1 MLTTLRIRDL
11 VLIQQLTVTFGPGLN
26 LLTGE
31 TGAGKSI
38 LVDAL
43 GLVAGARADSAAV
56 RRGAERAVV
65 EAVFEPAD
73 RDALCRRLEQRG
85 LEADENGALI
95 VRREVAASGGGRVF
109 INGSPSTVTVLREL
123 AGALLD
129 LHGQHEA
136 QSLLSPERQLTLLD
150 RFGGHARERE
160 GVAAAWAS
168 WVEKQEALE
177 DLRERGKSRAL
188 RAEEL
193 RRQIEEIDAV
203 RPEPGELE
211 RLDGERGVLRHAGEV
226 RDLLQ
231 ALVGEL
237 YEGEPNASSMAAGAA
252 RRAARLAEI
261 DPSLGEL
268 AERVEQARLDLQD
281 VGDAFRDYRDRADFD
296 PARLESTESRHAE
309 IERLLLHYGETEQAV
324 LDHAEAARAE
334 LTRLEHFDDELE
346 RVQAEVEVARSAY
359 DKAAARLARKR
370 RGAAGKLGPA
380 VEAQLADLSLAK
392 ARLAF
397 ELEAAEPGPRGTE
410 RAEIRLQAN
419 PGEPPRPLARVASGG
434 ELSRV
439 MLALHVVLG
448 DAEQARSMVFDE
460 VDTGVSG
467 AVADAVGARLAR
479 LSARH
484 QVLCVT
490 HLPQVASHG
499 DRHFQVR
506 KQVAGKRTLTE
517 VMELDAEQRIDEL
530 ARMLGGREVTRASRQ
545 NARELLKAA
554 AAVR

>member
-11 VLIQQLTVTFGPGLN
+11 VLIQELTVTFGPGLN

-43 GLVAGARADSAAV
+43 GLVAGARADTAAV
-56 RRGAERAVV
+56 RRGAKRAVV

-73 RDALCRRLEQRG
+73 RERLQGLLEERG
-85 LEADENGALI
+85 LEPDEEGGLI

-123 AGALLD
+123 AGGLID

-136 QSLLSPERQLTLLD
+136 QSLLSPERQLALLD
-150 RFGGHARERE
+150 RFGGHGKERE
-160 GVAAAWAS
+160 AVAAAWNG
-168 WVEKQEALE
+168 WLERQQALD
-177 DLRERGKSRAL
+177 DLRERGKSRLL

-193 RRQIEEIDAV
+193 RRQLNEIDAV
-203 RPEPGELE
+203 ALQPGELE
-211 RLDGERGVLRHAGEV
+211 QLDQERSVLRHAGEV
-226 RDLLQ
+226 QDLLQ
-231 ALVGEL
+231 KLVGSL
-237 YEGEPNASSMAAGAA
+237 YEGESNASSLAAAAA
-252 RRAARLAEI
+252 RDAGRLAEI

-296 PARLESTESRHAE
+296 PARLEAAESRHAE
-309 IERLLLHYGETEQAV
+309 IERLLLHYGENEQAV

-334 LTRLEHFDDELE
+334 LAQLEHFDDELE
-346 RVQAEVEVARSAY
+346 KVQAEVEAARSKF
-359 DKAAARLARKR
+359 DKAATKLTRKR
-370 RGAAGKLGPA
+370 RKAAGTLGPA

-392 ARLAF
+392 AKLSI
-397 ELEAAEPGPRGTE
+397 ELEDAEPGPRGTE
-410 RAEIRLQAN
+410 RAELRLQAN

-448 DAEQARSMVFDE
+448 DAEQSRAMVFDE

-479 LSARH
+479 LSGRH

-499 DRHFQVR
+499 DRHYQVR
-506 KQVAGKRTLTE
+506 KEVQGERTVTE
-517 VMELDAEQRIDEL
+517 VLELGEDQRIDEL
-530 ARMLGGREVTRASRQ
+530 ARMLGGREISRASRQ
-545 NARELLKAA
+545 NARELLRAA